1 MNAHD
6 SERIKGL
13 LEELGLGEA
22 AQPDDADVLVFNTC
36 TIREKPDTRLAAHLG
51 NARALKQ
58 RDPDRVIAVGGCY
71 AEAQRERIFDQYPF
85 VDVAFGPGS
94 ISHLGDWIGAGG
106 IGVDRGRFGT
116 GEERS
121 FAAELPAHRE
131 RPVQAWVQI
140 SMGCNSVCS
149 YCIVPSVRGREVSRR
164 PGDILAEVTG
174 LARQGVREV
183 TLLGQNVNSYGR
195 DVGSDFA
202 ELLRAVDD
210 VDGIERIRFTSP
222 HPKDFR
228 ANVIAAMAECD
239 AVCEHAHLPLQSGST
254 RVLKAMRRT
263 YSRDRY
269 LRLVAGMRAAIP
281 DLALTT
287 DLIVG
292 FPGETEGDFRETLEV
307 VEEVRFDS
315 AFTFVYSPRAGTE
328 AAAMSAQVPDEVKR
342 DRIERLVDVVQRSA
356 RERNEERIGR
366 IEQVLVEGPSRTEPS
381 LLRGRTRRNTTVNF
395 AGSASAGDLVDVRI
409 DGATSMTLRGS
420 ERAAVAA

>member
-1 MNAHD
+1 
-6 SERIKGL
+6 
-13 LEELGLGEA
+13 
-22 AQPDDADVLVFNTC
+22 
-36 TIREKPDTRLAAHLG
+36 
-51 NARALKQ
+51 
-58 RDPDRVIAVGGCY
+58 
-71 AEAQRERIFDQYPF
+71 
-85 VDVAFGPGS
+85 
-94 ISHLGDWIGAGG
+94 
-106 IGVDRGRFGT
+106 
-116 GEERS
+116 
-121 FAAELPAHRE
+121 
-131 RPVQAWVQI
+131 
-140 SMGCNSVCS
+140 MGCNSVCS